1 MLINFLSALALVLV
15 FEGILPFAFPDKW
28 KQLMLKISFHDEKIL
43 RIYGFVSMLAGVL
56 LLTIV
61 HQFAE

>member
-1 MLINFLSALALVLV
+1 MLTSFLSALALVLV
-15 FEGILPFAFPDKW
+15 FEGMMPFSSPEIW
-28 KQLMLKISFHDEKIL
+28 KKFLVRMLTKDEKVV
-43 RIYGFVSMLAGVL
+43 RISGFLSMLVGII